1 MSNSLQEQM
10 LKLGLVDEKQV
21 RDAAATRRSERRSKG
36 QGNRSGA
43 RGGRERTRSEN
54 ARALETARK
63 AALDRSSSPEGA
75 KPEIQAEVGAIVKAG
90 RWKGQIDGRRRF
102 YFESRDGRVPYLPL
116 HDEIIVELE
125 RGTAALVES
134 PTGQT
139 SIITAEAAVKVM
151 SLDVEWLR
159 RWNA

>member
-21 RDAAATRRSERRSKG
+21 RDAEQTRRSERRPKG
-36 QGNRSGA
+36 QSKRSGA

-63 AALDRSSSPEGA
+63 AALEGRSSPEVA
-75 KPEIQAEVGAIVKAG
+75 KPELQAEVGAIVKAG
-90 RWKGQIDGRRRF
+90 RWKGQTDGRRRF
-102 YFESRDGRVPYLPL
+102 YFDSRGGRVPYLTL
-116 HDEIIVELE
+116 NDDVIGELE
-125 RGTAALVES
+125 KGTAALVES
-134 PTGQT
+134 PSDQV
-139 SIITAEAAVKVM
+139 SIINADAAVKVM
-151 SLDVEWLR
+151 GLDVDWLR